1 MSYTVFIQK
10 FENGDAANIDFE
22 ELEQILSNN
31 GKVESGNFD

>member
-10 FENGDAANIDFE
+10 FKNGDAANIDFE